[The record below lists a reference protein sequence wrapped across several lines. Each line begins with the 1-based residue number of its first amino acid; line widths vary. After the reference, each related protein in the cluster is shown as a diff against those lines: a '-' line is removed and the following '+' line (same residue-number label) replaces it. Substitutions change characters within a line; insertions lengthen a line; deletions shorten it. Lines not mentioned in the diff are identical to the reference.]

1 METFGSA
8 VLQVATTAGGT
19 LVLGRNDTSVA
30 SGSGI
35 GNIYFNANDSTGN
48 AWNEIARISVDADGD
63 HANNDYPSR
72 MEFYT
77 TGDGEATPT
86 ERVRITSD
94 GKVGIGDDNPDV
106 PLNVKAGGASFAGQT
121 THVKIED
128 TTSLAANVGGLL
140 AFEGVYNSN
149 GDPAA
154 YAMIHGGKE
163 NATTGNYAGYLRF
176 LTRPS
181 GALPQERLR
190 ISSSGVVGINTDVS
204 GNGAGAKLVV
214 GGRIQSNAGGYWFA
228 GANGAEDGWHVQ
240 DSGGNLTVVE
250 SGVAERLRI
259 TSAGYVGINETSPDT
274 YLHVKTSTDSAL
286 VKLEQT
292 ATNGRAQVQY
302 LNPHG
307 DWIQGIQGATNTGDF
322 LIYTAQAKHLTFYT
336 SGTLRQKIQ
345 SDGKVIIGGNAN
357 QTANR
362 NLSVVAAPGNSNEAQ
377 IGLQPTNSSGGYNPE
392 VFISAMADGTYGAHM
407 FFKTRDT
414 SGNRLERLRIQSDG
428 IVRLSTPGNIQDGT
442 FYASQTINNTGS
454 NTYSRI
460 RFDRSNVAKFGLTLR
475 NDDKFCISNLF
486 KDGSVSADD
495 EAFVMTNSSNI
506 GVGFASPQT
515 ALNVKGTIST
525 GRNLAREVGTVISYS
540 TQFNSSRSASNVIN
554 GKKNYENGNNDW
566 LTAGN
571 NRDNAWV
578 VIDLGAQ
585 YTIDRIV
592 IYNQNEYNGSRREV
606 KRFNLEGSNDNS
618 SWTLLIDDELG
629 RSDAHEPNP
638 GFSFRLP
645 HVSSPGSFV
654 DDDEGVSYRY
664 WKFHMKDFHST
675 DPYGGIMEI
684 ELYEASNDVDSEVS
698 THSVVASDVYTQ
710 TLSAQRLA
718 IGENGVLGDFRANT
732 NENVYINA
740 AARFGENTSDTD
752 LNATRHTGWR
762 MYGYNS
768 AWG

>member
-1 METFGSA
+1 
-8 VLQVATTAGGT
+8 
-19 LVLGRNDTSVA
+19 
-30 SGSGI
+30 
-35 GNIYFNANDSTGN
+35 
-48 AWNEIARISVDADGD
+48 
-63 HANNDYPSR
+63 
-72 MEFYT
+72 
-77 TGDGEATPT
+77 
-86 ERVRITSD
+86 
-94 GKVGIGDDNPDV
+94 
-106 PLNVKAGGASFAGQT
+106 
-121 THVKIED
+121 
-128 TTSLAANVGGLL
+128 
-140 AFEGVYNSN
+140 
-149 GDPAA
+149 
-154 YAMIHGGKE
+154 
-163 NATTGNYAGYLRF
+163 
-176 LTRPS
+176 
-181 GALPQERLR
+181 
-190 ISSSGVVGINTDVS
+190 
-204 GNGAGAKLVV
+204 
-214 GGRIQSNAGGYWFA
+214 
-228 GANGAEDGWHVQ
+228 
-240 DSGGNLTVVE
+240 
-250 SGVAERLRI
+250 
-259 TSAGYVGINETSPDT
+259 
-274 YLHVKTSTDSAL
+274 
-286 VKLEQT
+286 
-292 ATNGRAQVQY
+292 
-302 LNPHG
+302 
-307 DWIQGIQGATNTGDF
+307 
-322 LIYTAQAKHLTFYT
+322 
-336 SGTLRQKIQ
+336 
-345 SDGKVIIGGNAN
+345 
-357 QTANR
+357 
-362 NLSVVAAPGNSNEAQ
+362 
-377 IGLQPTNSSGGYNPE
+377 
-392 VFISAMADGTYGAHM
+392 M

-428 IVRLSTPGNIQDGT
+428 ILRLSTPGNIQDGT

-506 GVGFASPQT
+506 GVGYASPQT

-540 TQFNSSRSASNVIN
+540 SQFSTSRSASNVIN

-768 AWG
+768 AGVSARLQYTLDGFHGRKSFYHYFPNNVANRAIRFHYNGNSFWTCGFITINAQYSNQNAAGMLRYHFTHNANGTTSYGKTITEDVNIGNTGGNFQMSQNYSFKTWGSNGGSTTSHALELRHLTSTGNGVYVTFELYGNHVYNYIDGLYMTTGHTY